1 MLGGGVPAS
10 GSGCGGGA
18 WATAAGTMGVMGGD
32 FPMAALLTAPARA
45 AGVVV
50 AAPGASQS
58 AVATEDA
65 DPPVAGVVAVDPW
78 PAI

>member
-1 MLGGGVPAS
+1 VPAS

-18 WATAAGTMGVMGGD
+18 WATAAGTVCVMGGG
-32 FPMAALLTAPARA
+32 FPMAGLLTAPARA

-50 AAPGASQS
+50 AAAAPGASQS